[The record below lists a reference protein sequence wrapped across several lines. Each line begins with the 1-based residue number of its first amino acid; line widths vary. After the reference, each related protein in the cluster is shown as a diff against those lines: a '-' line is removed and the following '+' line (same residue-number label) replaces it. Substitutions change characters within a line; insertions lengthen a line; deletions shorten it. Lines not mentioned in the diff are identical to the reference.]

1 MVPLSLTLGTS
12 TPSFVR
18 CFVLVRVR
26 KSVLLFP
33 LPRIKF
39 TNFSVFVCC
48 GNSLNKCPTEFNCP
62 IDGHPRCMPMN
73 RNIGKFCTRQQNW
86 PISRHFSVICELV
99 TVPTDRKEAALVH
112 LKFEVFCL
120 VLESPAGASACA
132 GPKKLAHV
140 VRMARALQ
148 LFYCPVTFFA
158 IQNCYLQ
165 QLTREATK
173 FLPMNDLK

>member
-1 MVPLSLTLGTS
+1 MLPLLLTSWNINSELCAMFCAGAGA
-12 TPSFVR
+12 
-18 CFVLVRVR
+18 
-26 KSVLLFP
+26 KEYSVVSVAQNQIYEFFCNCLLRDLFE
-33 LPRIKF
+33 
-39 TNFSVFVCC
+39 
-48 GNSLNKCPTEFNCP
+48 KCPTEFNCP
-62 IDGHPRCMPMN
+62 IDGHLRCMPMN

-165 QLTREATK
+165 QFTRGTTK